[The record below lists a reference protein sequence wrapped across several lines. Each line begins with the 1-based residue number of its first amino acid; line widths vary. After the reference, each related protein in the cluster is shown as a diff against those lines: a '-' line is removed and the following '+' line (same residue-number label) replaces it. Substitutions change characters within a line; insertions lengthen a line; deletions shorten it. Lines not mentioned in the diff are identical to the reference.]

1 MSKIKILP
9 ILSTVFLSP
18 ISILWENIYR
28 VRRFS
33 YNFGIFSRNEFK
45 VPIISIGNLTFG
57 GTGKTP
63 FTLWLSDYLYGL
75 DKKVMILTRGYKGK
89 LEHKSGILK
98 SDRRLG
104 YNPMLYGDE
113 PMLLARRLTNA
124 SIVVGKNRSENLK
137 HYFESEK
144 PDVVLLDDGHQHSK
158 LARNVN
164 IVLFDSLMSL
174 QRYKVAPKGYM
185 REGFSALKDAD
196 LVVLGRCDQASSEQ
210 KEKLKKMILE
220 YNPRIPFAEI
230 SYLPTGLF
238 DSNYEKALELD
249 QIANQNVICIAGIAS
264 PGSFYNSIENLGA
277 KIVHKETFPDH
288 HYFTT
293 EEIDRL
299 IQLAKKENA
308 IIITT
313 EKDIVKIRKISDAS
327 EIYYLEI
334 KVNFMNGKEQTQEII
349 SKAFLSAR

>member
-1 MSKIKILP
+1 MRINKILSL
-9 ILSTVFLSP
+9 LSTVFLSP
-18 ISILWENIYR
+18 VSILWENIYR
-28 VRRFS
+28 VRRFA

-124 SIVVGKNRSENLK
+124 SIVVGKNRSENLR

-144 PDVVLLDDGHQHSK
+144 PDVVLLDDGHQHLK
-158 LARNVN
+158 LGRNVN

-174 QRYKVAPKGYM
+174 KRYKVAPIGYM

-196 LVVLGRCDQASSEQ
+196 LVVLGRCDQASTKQ
-210 KEKLKKMILE
+210 IKNLRKLILKF
-220 YNPRIPFAEI
+220 NPRIPFAEI
-230 SYLPTGLF
+230 AYLPTGLF
-238 DSNYEKALELD
+238 NSNYEKVFGLESLVD
-249 QIANQNVICIAGIAS
+249 QKVVCIAGIAS
-264 PGSFYNSIENLGA
+264 PESFYNSIENLGA
-277 KIVHKETFPDH
+277 KVVRKETFPDH
-288 HYFTT
+288 HYFSLD
-293 EEIDRL
+293 EISRL
-299 IQLAKKENA
+299 VELAKEENA
-308 IIITT
+308 IIVTT
-313 EKDIVKIRKISDAS
+313 EKDIVKIRKVSDSS
-327 EIYYLEI
+327 EIFYLEI
-334 KVNFMNGKEQTQEII
+334 KVNFLNGKEQTQEII